1 VFGRYVLFDR
11 IGRGGMADIF
21 LARADT
27 AFGGSRL
34 CVLKQILPQLS
45 HDVKFERALIS
56 EAKLAAQLTHANV
69 VQVFD
74 LGREGDRLF
83 IGMEYVEG
91 FDLNQLLRALSK
103 AKLGLPA
110 EFGIFIIREVLR
122 ALDYAHRAKGPD
134 GQPLGLVHR
143 DVSPSNVL
151 VSFEGEVKLCD
162 FGIARAFSAQQSGD
176 ASVTLPRVVGK
187 SAYMSPEHARGESI
201 DARADVFAAGILLWE
216 LCAGRRL
223 YRGNEKQMLGQAK
236 KGEIPPLPERGLPHH
251 GELQAIL
258 DRALSPSAEARF
270 QSAQEFLRALE
281 DYAVAGKLM
290 VSQLR
295 FGSFLIDHF
304 GERILELRRGRE
316 LAARNVASELPPPVH
331 LSEVPPSI
339 ETPTAVEE
347 VAEVEARDAALPLES
362 AEALVGWTEPG
373 VAPAVGVATSPTN
386 PPSLALALPGS
397 ALSDLELSH
406 SLRGLELA
414 DPPPEP
420 AAPPAAAPVSAPPML
435 QHARAPATQRDWIW
449 YAAAIAILALG
460 VFGYLWRC
468 ARASTR
474 EMRRA
479 ACGARP
485 CARAQA
491 RISGCSVR

>member
-1 VFGRYVLFDR
+1 LPRVFGRYVLFDR

-34 CVLKQILPQLS
+34 CVLKQILPELG
-45 HDVKFERALIS
+45 HDSKFERALIG

-110 EFGIFIIREVLR
+110 EFGVFIIREVLR
-122 ALDYAHRAKGPD
+122 ALDYAHRAKSANGK
-134 GQPLGLVHR
+134 PLGLVHR

-162 FGIARAFSAQQSGD
+162 FGIARAYSVQEPAGD
-176 ASVTLPRVVGK
+176 GAVLLPRVVGK
-187 SAYMSPEHARGESI
+187 SAYMSPEHARGEAI

-223 YRGNEKQMLGQAK
+223 YKGNESQMLSQAK
-236 KGEIPPLPERGLPHH
+236 KANVPPLPERGLPHH
-251 GELQAIL
+251 GELSAVLQ
-258 DRALSPSAEARF
+258 RALAPSAEARF
-270 QSAQEFLRALE
+270 QSAREFLQALE

-304 GERILELRRGRE
+304 GERILEVRRARE
-316 LAARNVASELPPPVH
+316 RAARNVASELPPPVH
-331 LSEVPPSI
+331 LSEVPPG
-339 ETPTAVEE
+339 TDAPTRVEPMQGALASAAAPE
-347 VAEVEARDAALPLES
+347 GGEARA
-362 AEALVGWTEPG
+362 GWSEPG
-373 VAPAVGVATSPTN
+373 VAGTSGGSAREPSGGTPARPQ
-386 PPSLALALPGS
+386 LPGS
-397 ALSDLELSH
+397 ALSEQELSR
-406 SLRGLELA
+406 SLRGLEELA
-414 DPPPEP
+414 Q
-420 AAPPAAAPVSAPPML
+420 PPAAVSAP
-435 QHARAPATQRDWIW
+435 APAATPQGPPLAGLSHPPPPRDWIW
-449 YAAAIAILALG
+449 YAAAAAILALG
-460 VFGYLWRC
+460 VFGYLWR
-468 ARASTR
+468 
-474 EMRRA
+474 
-479 ACGARP
+479 
-485 CARAQA
+485 
-491 RISGCSVR
+491 

>member
-1 VFGRYVLFDR
+1 MLPRVFGRYVLFDR

-34 CVLKQILPQLS
+34 CVLKQILPELG
-45 HDVKFERALIS
+45 HDSKFERALIG

-122 ALDYAHRAKGPD
+122 GLDYAHRAKSASGK
-134 GQPLGLVHR
+134 PLGLVHR

-162 FGIARAFSAQQSGD
+162 FGIARALSAQEPSGE
-176 ASVTLPRVVGK
+176 APVALPRVVGK
-187 SAYMSPEHARGESI
+187 SAYMAPEHARGEAI

-223 YRGNEKQMLGQAK
+223 YKGNENQMLSAAK
-236 KGEIPPLPERGLPHH
+236 KANVPPLPERGLPHH

-258 DRALSPSAEARF
+258 SRALAPTVDARF
-270 QSAQEFLRALE
+270 QSAQELLRALE
-281 DYAVAGKLM
+281 DYAAAGKLM

-304 GERILELRRGRE
+304 GERILEVRRARE
-316 LAARNVASELPPPVH
+316 RAARNVASELPPPVH
-331 LSEVPPSI
+331 LSEVPPADA
-339 ETPTAVEE
+339 PTHVER
-347 VAEVEARDAALPLES
+347 VAEAPVVMPATPAS
-362 AEALVGWTEPG
+362 GAEGLVGWSEPG
-373 VAPAVGVATSPTN
+373 AAAAAREPSGSAPARPVE
-386 PPSLALALPGS
+386 LPGS
-397 ALSDLELSH
+397 ALSEQELSR
-406 SLRGLELA
+406 SLRELDELA
-414 DPPPEP
+414 QQPAPVSAPAP
-420 AAPPAAAPVSAPPML
+420 AAAAPPAALSHPAPP
-435 QHARAPATQRDWIW
+435 RDWIW
-449 YAAAIAILALG
+449 YAAAAAILALG
-460 VFGYLWRC
+460 VFGYLWR
-468 ARASTR
+468 
-474 EMRRA
+474 
-479 ACGARP
+479 
-485 CARAQA
+485 
-491 RISGCSVR
+491 

>member
-1 VFGRYVLFDR
+1 
-11 IGRGGMADIF
+11 MADIF

-34 CVLKQILPQLS
+34 CVLKQILPELG
-45 HDVKFERALIS
+45 HDPKFERALIG

-122 ALDYAHRAKGPD
+122 ALDYAHRAKGAR
-134 GQPLGLVHR
+134 GEPLGLVHR

-162 FGIARAFSAQQSGD
+162 FGIARAYRAQEPAGETP
-176 ASVTLPRVVGK
+176 AALPRVVGK
-187 SAYMSPEHARGESI
+187 SAYMAPEHARGEAI

-223 YRGNEKQMLGQAK
+223 YKGNENQMLSQAK
-236 KGEIPPLPERGLPHH
+236 KANVPSLPERGLPHH

-258 DRALSPSAEARF
+258 DRALAPAVEARF
-270 QSAQEFLRALE
+270 QSAQAFLRALE
-281 DYAVAGKLM
+281 DYAAAGKLM

-304 GERILELRRGRE
+304 GERILEVRRARE
-316 LAARNVASELPPPVH
+316 VAARNVASELPPPV
-331 LSEVPPSI
+331 V
-339 ETPTAVEE
+339 
-347 VAEVEARDAALPLES
+347 
-362 AEALVGWTEPG
+362 
-373 VAPAVGVATSPTN
+373 
-386 PPSLALALPGS
+386 
-397 ALSDLELSH
+397 
-406 SLRGLELA
+406 
-414 DPPPEP
+414 
-420 AAPPAAAPVSAPPML
+420 
-435 QHARAPATQRDWIW
+435 
-449 YAAAIAILALG
+449 
-460 VFGYLWRC
+460 
-468 ARASTR
+468 
-474 EMRRA
+474 
-479 ACGARP
+479 
-485 CARAQA
+485 
-491 RISGCSVR
+491 